1 MATSQGDFDR
11 RSHLSHRVLE
21 IVKSEVIELGQNNH
35 FNAQLFAVIAKVMHT
50 GQSVDNL
57 WIVSVAADPVL

>member
-35 FNAQLFAVIAKVMHT
+35 FNAQLFAVIAKVMHA